1 MRSEGDRRRGNRAQ
15 SAPIA
20 VVLLIGLAI
29 LGATAIV
36 AIGGTAI
43 DGTEGQSEIARAEQS
58 MALFDSQSA
67 QVALGE
73 SESQSVS
80 FGYVNGN
87 YRVNDT
93 AGEIS
98 IVQID
103 CDDNE
108 TNDDGDDVPG
118 GDDDAILAS
127 TDLGTVV
134 YERNGVT
141 VGYQG
146 GGVWK
151 ERDGGST
158 MVSPPEFHFR
168 GQTLTLPIIQTNGT
182 GSVGGSTTA
191 NIEESVRAK
200 RVFPNASDSFDATRC
215 GDSRRFLNP
224 VTKGRVIVRIESR
237 FAEAW
242 GDYFAERTAG
252 EVTYPDE
259 DVVIVELV
267 ALGNIGQFQMPG
279 EDGSI
284 TVPGAAD
291 GHNTP
296 EFTFRVRPDDTD
308 SADFSNLQ
316 WSFFVSEG
324 SQRLEIYLKKGSGGN
339 KCPNTDI
346 EADLDVYYSDDGG
359 DTYEAWHVDDAY
371 AAECADLNG
380 DGDEEIYMDVELVD
394 DEDGNGNY
402 SEVDSDDPEL
412 EATDSAGMNNL
423 LHFNIKGTDTP
434 VDPIDVSGHGVYWE
448 AETYNINSNERET
461 VDRLINHYFAE
472 LPEDFELTVDDQN
485 SDTINEGASSGYLE
499 TTGDGS
505 YVTYLHVTRN
515 EIEVELN

>member
-1 MRSEGDRRRGNRAQ
+1 
-15 SAPIA
+15 
-20 VVLLIGLAI
+20 LLIGLAI

-296 EFTFRVRPDDTD
+296 EFTFRVRPDDAD
-308 SADFSNLQ
+308 SADFSNLE
-316 WSFFVSEG
+316 WSLYASEG
-324 SQRLEIYLKKGSGGN
+324 QQQLEVHLEQESGGSR
-339 KCPNTDI
+339 CPGTGV
-346 EADLDVYYSDDGG
+346 EATLYMYYSEDGG
-359 DTYEAWHVDDAY
+359 DSYQGWESADTIE
-371 AAECADLNG
+371 AECDDFDD
-380 DGDEEIYMDVELVD
+380 DGTNDEIYIDIELVTD
-394 DEDGNGNY
+394 RNDNGNY
-402 SEVDSDDPEL
+402 TEVETTNDPDVDVNDTNMTYTSIGNGRLIKFSPDD
-412 EATDSAGMNNL
+412 
-423 LHFNIKGTDTP
+423 FIDTASTP
-434 VDPIDVSGHGVYWE
+434 TLGGHGDFWE
-448 AETYNINSNERET
+448 SVT
-461 VDRLINHYFAE
+461 VDAGNELTTDQLINHYFAQ
-472 LPEDFELTVDDQN
+472 LPEDFELTVDDKP
-485 SDTINEGASSGYLE
+485 SSRVNEDASSGYLD

-515 EIEVELN
+515 EVDVRLRSA